1 MGKHM
6 AASLIKAGH
15 HVTVH
20 DARPDAFLDPVLDG
34 AAWAGTPRAVAEA
47 STIVIASLPGPYEV
61 SQVVTGAD
69 GVLSGASPG
78 DVFIDMST
86 STPTAIRAIAE
97 LAAAQ
102 DVEVVDA
109 PVAGGIRGARKRTL
123 TIMVGAHAAVFER
136 CEPILRAMGEQ
147 IFLVGDVGAGHA
159 AKLVNNMM
167 TIVNALAAME
177 AMVVGAKAGVNVE
190 TLLKVVQ
197 AGTGSSYSLN
207 LFPYVIFKRNFEP
220 AKFALSLAAKDL
232 RLSVEFAENLGIP
245 LTVVESG
252 YAALRRGL
260 AEGLG
265 DKDWSSYI
273 TLLEQA
279 AGVEVHP

>member
-6 AASLIKAGH
+6 AAGLMRAGH

-20 DARPDAFLDPVLDG
+20 DARAEAFLDPVLEG
-34 AAWAGTPRAVAEA
+34 AAWAATPRAVAEA
-47 STIVIASLPGPYEV
+47 SRFVIASLPGPNEV
-61 SQVVTGAD
+61 REAVAGAD
-69 GVLSGASPG
+69 GVLSGASSG

-86 STPTAIRAIAE
+86 STPTAIQSIAE
-97 LAAAQ
+97 LAAERNI
-102 DVEVVDA
+102 EVVDA

-123 TIMVGAHAAVFER
+123 TIMVGAHPAVFER
-136 CEPILRAMGEQ
+136 CQPILRAMGKQ
-147 IFLVGDVGAGHA
+147 IFLVGDIGAGHA

-167 TIVNALAAME
+167 TIVNAIAAME

-190 TLLKVVQ
+190 TLLQVVQ

-207 LFPYVIFKRNFEP
+207 LFPYVIFKGNFDP

-232 RLSVEFAENLGIP
+232 RLSVEFAESLGIP
-245 LTVVESG
+245 LTVVESA
-252 YAALRRGL
+252 YAAMRRGL

-279 AGVEVHP
+279 AGVEVRT